1 MRRIALA
8 FSLVFIFLIPW
19 EGMVRLPLGTFARF
33 TGLALGAFWL
43 ATVVVTGRMR
53 KLSPFQIMVCLFV
66 LWNAFSVFWSEN
78 PNRSFAHAQTW
89 GQMLL
94 MVCILWDLYTTQ
106 SSLLAGLQAYILG
119 AYVAVGSAVYNYFTG
134 KVYYTNYQRFSPGET
149 NPDGFGF
156 IMALGIPLA
165 WYLAGSINVSG
176 LGRFLRFI
184 NYAYIPAA
192 LLGIALSGTRT
203 ALLASVVGM
212 AFGLASL
219 TRLRLAARIAV
230 FLLLASIILFLLPY
244 VQTLK
249 SFERLG
255 TTGTELTSGDL
266 NNRTNNWSEGLA
278 SFVEH
283 PLLGVGSNMYRS
295 INTLQKTAE
304 GKVSHNSYLS
314 VLVELGLI
322 GFILFGII
330 LTIAVVQAWR
340 QPKWQ
345 SWFWL
350 TVLAVWGLGAFTL
363 TWEARKSTWLF
374 LSFVIVSAA
383 ITNRQEEPVV
393 NPVTRSTSPRNQT
406 AVMQKERMLAD

>member
-1 MRRIALA
+1 
-8 FSLVFIFLIPW
+8 
-19 EGMVRLPLGTFARF
+19 
-33 TGLALGAFWL
+33 
-43 ATVVVTGRMR
+43 
-53 KLSPFQIMVCLFV
+53 
-66 LWNAFSVFWSEN
+66 
-78 PNRSFAHAQTW
+78 
-89 GQMLL
+89 

-176 LGRFLRFI
+176 MGRFLRFI